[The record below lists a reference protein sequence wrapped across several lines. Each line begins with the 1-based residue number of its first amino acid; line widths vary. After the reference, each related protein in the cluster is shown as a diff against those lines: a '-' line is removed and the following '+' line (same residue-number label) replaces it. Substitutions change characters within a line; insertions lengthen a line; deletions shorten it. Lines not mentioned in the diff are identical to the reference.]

1 MTLFENRIF
10 EDVIKVRIF
19 WDEIILGLGW
29 TPNLM
34 TGILKKEG
42 TGRFETHRTQRIK
55 QCEADTGVDDHWQP
69 PAAGREAGDR
79 FSESPEGISPAH
91 TSISDFWPTEL

>member
-69 PAAGREAGDR
+69 PAAGREGR
-79 FSESPEGISPAH
+79 GQILRVSRRNQSCPH
-91 TSISDFWPTEL
+91 LDFRLLAY

>member
-42 TGRFETHRTQRIK
+42 TGRFETHRTQRRKHVRQIL
-55 QCEADTGVDDHWQP
+55 ESTITGNH
-69 PAAGREAGDR
+69 
-79 FSESPEGISPAH
+79 
-91 TSISDFWPTEL
+91 